1 MDIFAIR
8 LNTLIKENKITRYKL
23 AKDFQC
29 SKATIINWCE
39 GINEPKKTIAI
50 WISYGKMYTKGA
62 TIMTHFQLHGP
73 AKSGHMLPPGI
84 SALPMITWAWAGRGS
99 STV

>member
-8 LNTLIKENKITRYKL
+8 LNTLIKKNKITRYKL

-39 GINEPKKTIAI
+39 GINEPKATQIKQLALYFDVSADYLLGIEDESGAKVQSKYSIGTIHN
-50 WISYGKMYTKGA
+50 SGKIEMK
-62 TIMTHFQLHGP
+62 
-73 AKSGHMLPPGI
+73 
-84 SALPMITWAWAGRGS
+84 
-99 STV
+99 